1 MSTLLDIYKDFSFLE
16 DTSIMQG
23 KVPIE
28 LNNNLI
34 DLANKYKKIKE
45 HSLSCLRYHKN
56 TEGNSYQISITK
68 QDLHDS
74 FLFGFLINL
83 GEYYIHKFTKE
94 PLEKLHRR
102 VVLREHTNHY
112 DEVDVWLNYSYKQS
126 KLDWHAHSG
135 SLSGVIYIVNPD
147 NIETTFKKT
156 SFAGSLGD
164 IVIFNSNEQHKV
176 KENKT
181 DNERVTIAF
190 NLNYLGLR

>member
-1 MSTLLDIYKDFSFLE
+1 MSTLLDIYKDFSFIK
-16 DTSIMQG
+16 DTNIMQG

-34 DLANKYKKIKE
+34 ALAKKYKKIKE
-45 HSLSCLRYHKN
+45 HPLSCLRHHKN
-56 TEGNSYQISITK
+56 IEGNSYQISINK

-74 FLFGFLINL
+74 FLFGFIINL
-83 GEYYIHKFTKE
+83 GEYYIHKFAKE
-94 PLEKLHRR
+94 PLEALHRR

-112 DEVDVWLNYSYKQS
+112 DEVDVWLNYSYKKS

-135 SLSGVIYIVNPD
+135 SLSGVIYITNPD
-147 NIETTFKKT
+147 NIETTFINT
-156 SFAGSLGD
+156 SVTGLLGD
-164 IVIFNSNEQHKV
+164 VVIFNSNEQHKV

-190 NLNYLGLR
+190 NLNYLGLK